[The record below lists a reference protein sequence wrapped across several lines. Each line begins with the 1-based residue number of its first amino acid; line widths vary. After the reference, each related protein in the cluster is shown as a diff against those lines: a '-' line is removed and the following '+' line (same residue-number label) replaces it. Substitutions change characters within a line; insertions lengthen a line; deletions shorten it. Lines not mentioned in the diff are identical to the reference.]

1 MTNVKP
7 CSHSWIRFPNGGY
20 GAVHGIY
27 IFRIIPYTICRWPSS
42 ARIIST
48 TPGTRGLGWPN
59 GSQLL
64 QASFWNTPK
73 LVTDVGNVNFS
84 GNPRVKQT
92 NDVSKISWLYF
103 CIFHF
108 WLLADDNRH
117 FSIFVASSTRWS
129 RFCSIY
135 HPVRCYFVYC
145 FCSLVTSS
153 YHIFYSKC
161 FAEEKGSFSSFQT

>member
-1 MTNVKP
+1 MINVKP
-7 CSHSWIRFPNGGY
+7 GRHSWIRFHKGGY

-27 IFRIIPYTICRWPSS
+27 IFRIIPYTICKWPIS
-42 ARIIST
+42 ARNVFT

-73 LVTDVGNVNFS
+73 LGIDVGNVNFS

-92 NDVSKISWLYF
+92 KDVSKISWLYF

-108 WLLADDNRH
+108 WLFADDNRH
-117 FSIFVASSTRWS
+117 FSIFASSTRWS
-129 RFCSIY
+129 CFCIY
-135 HPVRCYFVYC
+135 HPVPCYFVYC
-145 FCSLVTSS
+145 FCSLVLTT
-153 YHIFYSKC
+153 YFKC
-161 FAEEKGSFSSFQT
+161 FVEEKGSFSSFQT